1 MHSSKQFVIVQKPD
15 KCIIPNLKDKTM
27 ENKNNNNSGC
37 LIIIVIIILIALS
50 NMKENH
56 KKQTDALQ
64 DEIRH
69 LRNELELRK

>member
-1 MHSSKQFVIVQKPD
+1 
-15 KCIIPNLKDKTM
+15 M